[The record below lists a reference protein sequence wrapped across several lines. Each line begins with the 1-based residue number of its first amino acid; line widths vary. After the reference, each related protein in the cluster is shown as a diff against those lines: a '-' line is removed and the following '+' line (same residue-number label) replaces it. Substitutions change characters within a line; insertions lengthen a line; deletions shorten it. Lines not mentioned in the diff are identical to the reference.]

1 MDEEE
6 ELFLYEITF
15 VTKTYRQDFLNDK
28 RFPKKIEIFPFDD
41 VWTLNNLAIFLN
53 EQPFLKTSHTGFTKK
68 SNVLIQSLSF
78 HFQFLDCHIFIKI
91 EDKIKVKVTTSY
103 LIREWDNIKY
113 NFITDLGAQ
122 NKILDSMHFDRLIFF
137 KKKISISDSSKAFT
151 KEIPLFLFSKND
163 FGNALYYFL
172 TRIVKNGLP

>member
-6 ELFLYEITF
+6 ELFPYEITF

-137 KKKISISDSSKAFT
+137 KKKF
-151 KEIPLFLFSKND
+151 P
-163 FGNALYYFL
+163 FL
-172 TRIVKNGLP
+172 TVQKPLQTKFHYFFFLKMILEMLYIIS